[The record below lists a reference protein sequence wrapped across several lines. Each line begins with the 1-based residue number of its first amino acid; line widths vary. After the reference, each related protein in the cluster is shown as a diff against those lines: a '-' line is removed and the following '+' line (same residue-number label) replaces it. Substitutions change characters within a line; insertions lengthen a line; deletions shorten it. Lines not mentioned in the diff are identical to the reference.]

1 MVKGVATSIITVATL
16 MSCLVACSGSDSD
29 AELRA
34 KIADLEEELEEQQI
48 ASNDLDSE
56 STTTDAEPESTTTDA
71 EPEGTTTD
79 AEPEGIIAD
88 AEPETKDIEAPDL
101 TIISKHPTI
110 DCLNG
115 VFDKF
120 VNVFGMYVVAT
131 PEAPESFVNHSAG
144 VLAQYLDNDEDGYV

>member
-1 MVKGVATSIITVATL
+1 MVKGVATSIITIATL

-56 STTTDAEPESTTTDA
+56 S
-71 EPEGTTTD
+71 TTTD

-144 VLAQYLDNDEDGYV
+144 VLAPYLDNDEDGYVRVS

>member
-1 MVKGVATSIITVATL
+1 MVKEVATSIITVATL

-56 STTTDAEPESTTTDA
+56 STTTDAEPESTATDA
-71 EPEGTTTD
+71 KS
-79 AEPEGIIAD
+79 
-88 AEPETKDIEAPDL
+88 ETNDIEAPDL
-101 TIISKHPTI
+101 TIMSKHPTI
-110 DCLNG
+110 ECLNG

-131 PEAPESFVNHSAG
+131 LSKRFSASGSAG
-144 VLAQYLDNDEDGYV
+144 FPANIRLTRCLRRFLLSTSTWNSFNCLT